1 MYPVEFSQVSLM
13 INVKQDLYFLQLRM
27 YWSFEMTEEE
37 IRRIEK
43 DKKDIETVKAEFRAK
58 LEGMRLATLNPN
70 EKDFLTILES
80 IVSGFITIGE
90 GLLSSKEEQLR
101 MTQNF
106 NSLESRIK
114 TLEQEMIALKN
125 SLDTLNQNR

>member
-1 MYPVEFSQVSLM
+1 MH
-13 INVKQDLYFLQLRM
+13 
-27 YWSFEMTEEE
+27 WGFEMTEEE

-43 DKKDIETVKAEFRAK
+43 DKRDIETVKAEFRAK
-58 LEGMRLATLNPN
+58 LEGMRLTALNPN
-70 EKDFLTILES
+70 EKDFLIILES

-106 NSLESRIK
+106 NSLDSRIK
-114 TLEQEMIALKN
+114 TLEQEMITLKN
-125 SLDTLNQNR
+125 SLGTFRPKSIGNE

>member
-1 MYPVEFSQVSLM
+1 MISL
-13 INVKQDLYFLQLRM
+13 KQDLYCLQLKA
-27 YWSFEMTEEE
+27 YWGFEMAEEE

-43 DKKDIETVKAEFRAK
+43 DKRDIETVKAEFRAK

-70 EKDFLTILES
+70 EKNFLTILES

-90 GLLSSKEEQLR
+90 GLLSAKEEQLR

-114 TLEQEMIALKN
+114 ILEREMIALKN
-125 SLDTLNQNR
+125 SLDTLDQNR